1 MKLQKKVDFV
11 LTVEQSDQQRLMK
24 KWYHLW
30 KTRRIHNDLVLFRFR
45 DVMKGTIQQWL
56 AYSRFRYLKK
66 EEMRRQLVGSHSA
79 FLMSLCKK
87 SIVRFRQNV
96 IAKKRERCFRYVDIS
111 SLDEL
116 FVRRV
121 FKCLS
126 LQRERRWAAQRRWSN
141 QSNVL
146 STMSRFKHKIHL
158 RHLGALAKAKRRYG
172 KLMDIISKP
181 FHHTE
186 AKKRILLQWVRLLT
200 RNIVA
205 YQARTTVDNYLLW
218 EKPFRSK
225 GSRFDRLRQ
234 QCTPSNYIDGAYPLL
249 HSVVIIA

>member
-1 MKLQKKVDFV
+1 MFGAWISAAEQLRSEGQKAYKEASNFHMHSRMRRLLRTIHRYARMNVRGGENNKLSMVCMYLLAVKKGWHAMVDNRRRRIDMKLQKKVDFV

-66 EEMRRQLVGSHSA
+66 EEMRRQLVDSHSA

-116 FVRRV
+116 FVRRSFQV
-121 FKCLS
+121 LE
-126 LQRERRWAAQRRWSN
+126 LTAGAAMG
-141 QSNVL
+141 
-146 STMSRFKHKIHL
+146 STRKMEQPI
-158 RHLGALAKAKRRYG
+158 
-172 KLMDIISKP
+172 
-181 FHHTE
+181 
-186 AKKRILLQWVRLLT
+186 
-200 RNIVA
+200 
-205 YQARTTVDNYLLW
+205 
-218 EKPFRSK
+218 
-225 GSRFDRLRQ
+225 
-234 QCTPSNYIDGAYPLL
+234 QCAVNHVTL
-249 HSVVIIA
+249 